1 MKFFTKEVKIA
12 LTAIL
17 GIVVLFYGLQ
27 FLKGLTIFSNDDSYY
42 VTFTDV
48 SGLSSSSPVYANGYK
63 VGVVKDIIYD
73 YSPQGKI
80 VAVTGTNGKTTT
92 TALTGALMK
101 LKYDNTLV
109 GGNIGIPYTQICL
122 DSTDDGVTVAEMSS
136 FQLDTALS
144 SNAAATVMV
153 LNVEPGSYVSD
164 MQKFLHIL
172 YSSAVL

>member
-12 LTAIL
+12 LTAIA
-17 GIVVLFYGLQ
+17 GIVVLFFGLQ

-80 VAVTGTNGKTTT
+80 VAHT
-92 TALTGALMK
+92 
-101 LKYDNTLV
+101 
-109 GGNIGIPYTQICL
+109 
-122 DSTDDGVTVAEMSS
+122 MSL
-136 FQLDTALS
+136 FVVLLNQ
-144 SNAAATVMV
+144 NMV
-153 LNVEPGSYVSD
+153 E
-164 MQKFLHIL
+164 
-172 YSSAVL
+172 